1 MSTPLRNQKPGGLEE
16 RRTELALAM
25 LAVQAERIKLT
36 ESFMQPTL
44 GYGPREVEVLILR
57 LLRLQRAIQRA
68 GQLTRSKL
76 DRLQ

>member
-1 MSTPLRNQKPGGLEE
+1 MKGPLRNQKPGGLEV

-36 ESFMQPTL
+36 ENFMQPIL

-57 LLRLQRAIQRA
+57 LLRLQRAVQRA
-68 GQLTRSKL
+68 RHLL
-76 DRLQ
+76 VL